1 MGRKKQKVRW
11 TTVEDGFFDSG
22 DQLLKS
28 PQDFDPEYTPVPPP
42 TVVTG
47 MYCRVKWVFKAI

>member
-47 MYCRVKWVFKAI
+47 MY